1 MSRVGRLLLW
11 TKAPR
16 TVKRFNRICEDPARA
31 QDRLLRRILR
41 ANAGTEFGRRH
52 GFAGITT
59 LQEFQRKVPVCG
71 YEDLEP
77 YIDAA
82 MRGRPGQLTEEPP
95 VLFTTT
101 SGTTGARKYIPM
113 TREGKRAKSHLTWL
127 WLCGLY
133 RDHPGIV
140 GGRILSVVSPE
151 VESHAPN
158 GVPCGAESGHAY
170 RTMPGP
176 VRSMYTAPYGVFAI
190 EDYEARYYTLLRLAA
205 GQDISLIATVNPSTI
220 VLLADRLAEHTEPII
235 RDVRDGSLSPDV
247 AAPAAFRSS
256 LHLRPDPERAR
267 RLEQAAASGG
277 GVLRPGLAWP
287 RLAAVGCW
295 KGGTVG
301 AYLARFPT
309 YFPHDPP
316 VRDLG
321 YYATELR
328 GSVPLRDEGDAGV
341 VAVATNVLE
350 FRPAD
355 DGRDPDGRDL
365 LPVDR
370 LEVGR
375 RYFVHVTN
383 ASGLYRYDMNDIV
396 EVAGHHGRTPLIR
409 FVQKGKGVVS
419 FTGEK
424 LYEVQVLTA
433 VDQALTPLRGRYH
446 FIAAVAELV
455 DGTPR
460 LVFLVEFDDPSAA
473 GTAPRSWTASTRRWA
488 TRTTSTGPSGG
499 RCATAPRSSG
509 RSAPASTTA
518 TVAAWSRAAS
528 APTASS
534 RSCASPAT
542 RRSPPSSPRTGTWS
556 AARPPPPDGGV
567 PSAVATAHRRAGLD
581 GRRPAR

>member
-16 TVKRFNRICEDPARA
+16 TIRRFTTMSRAPGQA
-31 QDRLLRRILR
+31 QDRLLREILR
-41 ANAGTEFGRRH
+41 TNADTGFGRRH

-59 LQEFQRKVPVCG
+59 FRQFQQRVPITS

-77 YIDAA
+77 YITAA
-82 MRGRPGQLTEEPP
+82 MHGQPAQLTKHPP

-113 TREGKRAKSHLTWL
+113 TREGKRAKSRLTWL

-140 GGRILSVVSPE
+140 SGRILSVVSPE

-190 EDYEARYYTLLRLAA
+190 EDYEAKYYTLLRLAA

-220 VLLADRLAEHTEPII
+220 VLLADRLARHTESII
-235 RDVRDGSLSPDV
+235 RDVGNGSLSSDV
-247 AAPAAFRSS
+247 TVPQTLRDS
-256 LHLRPDPERAR
+256 LRLRPDPERAR
-267 RLEQAAASGG
+267 RLEQAATSGD

-287 RLAAVGCW
+287 KLAAVGCW

-301 AYLARFPT
+301 AYLAKFDTLFPQG
-309 YFPHDPP
+309 PP

-328 GSVPLRDEGDAGV
+328 GTVPLSDQGDAGV
-341 VAVATNVLE
+341 VAVGTNVLE
-350 FRPAD
+350 FHPAGED
-355 DGRDPDGRDL
+355 RAPEGPEL
-365 LPVDR
+365 LGVEQ
-370 LEVGR
+370 LEVGQ
-375 RYFVHVTN
+375 RYFVFVTN
-383 ASGLYRYDMNDIV
+383 ASGLYRYEMNDIV
-396 EVAGHHGRTPLIR
+396 EVTGHYRQTPLIR
-409 FVQKGKGVVS
+409 FIQKGKGVVS

-424 LYEVQVLTA
+424 LYEVQVIAA
-433 VDQALTPLRGRYH
+433 VEQALASFRGSHH

-455 DGTPR
+455 GGTTPR
-460 LVFLVEFDDPSAA
+460 LIFLFEFDDGIAEHDGSALVDRLD
-473 GTAPRSWTASTRRWA
+473 TAVGDQNEEYQTKRKSLRYGPPVIRVIRSGEFDRYRRRMVETGQRADGQFKVLRLTSDTSFA
-488 TRTTSTGPSGG
+488 TEFQAERDLVGAQQTS
-499 RCATAPRSSG
+499 A
-509 RSAPASTTA
+509 
-518 TVAAWSRAAS
+518 
-528 APTASS
+528 
-534 RSCASPAT
+534 
-542 RRSPPSSPRTGTWS
+542 
-556 AARPPPPDGGV
+556 
-567 PSAVATAHRRAGLD
+567 
-581 GRRPAR
+581 